1 MLSKLLSLILI
12 FSSLGMDAV
21 CRYEN
26 QLSLGGNLFLVNRD
40 YRISAD
46 YVPNDLVMPQVK
58 RTSDSVLLRP
68 EAADALER
76 LFQAAKEEAGYSLV
90 AVSGFRSYQTQS
102 LIFNRRLKSVGRQK
116 TMLFVALPG
125 ASEHQLGLAM
135 DVARQ
140 KNTSLN
146 ASFGSS
152 PEGIWLAE
160 NCYRFGFIL
169 RYQEQWTEI
178 TGYAYEP
185 WHIRYVGEEHA
196 LRIQELDIPLEE
208 YISALRTTIDLFSTE
223 NE

>member
-1 MLSKLLSLILI
+1 
-12 FSSLGMDAV
+12 
-21 CRYEN
+21 
-26 QLSLGGNLFLVNRD
+26 
-40 YRISAD
+40 
-46 YVPNDLVMPQVK
+46 
-58 RTSDSVLLRP
+58 
-68 EAADALER
+68 
-76 LFQAAKEEAGYSLV
+76 
-90 AVSGFRSYQTQS
+90 
-102 LIFNRRLKSVGRQK
+102 
-116 TMLFVALPG
+116 
-125 ASEHQLGLAM
+125 M

-196 LRIQELDIPLEE
+196 LRIQELDIPLDE
-208 YISALRTTIDLFSTE
+208 YISSLRMTIDLFSTE